1 VEQTPESDSN
11 PPPELTPEI
20 TPDSTPNHP
29 APTHKY
35 SSEEATLFHEGLA
48 HFNEGEWFEA
58 HEVWEDIWHMAF
70 GTKFE
75 FYQGMI
81 QCAVALEH
89 YRRSNPRGVVSLF
102 ESYNRHFKDVPK
114 IFMGLD
120 VEDFKSR
127 MKQALSPVLQADP
140 LPEKGQIELDASSAP
155 QIELLYDP
163 FETGEAQKYARPK

>member
-1 VEQTPESDSN
+1 MDSIL
-11 PPPELTPEI
+11 ERKLYYDGI
-20 TPDSTPNHP
+20 
-29 APTHKY
+29 
-35 SSEEATLFHEGLA
+35 TLFNEHE
-48 HFNEGEWFEA
+48 FFEA

-114 IFMGLD
+114 VFMGLD
-120 VEDFKSR
+120 VGDFLGR
-127 MKQALSPVLQADP
+127 MKQALLPVLLANP
-140 LPEKGQIELDASSAP
+140 LPQKGEIALDAASVPVISL
-155 QIELLYDP
+155 IYDP
-163 FETGEAQKYARPK
+163 FESGEAQQFARAAKR